1 MVPEGEREDRFR
13 IAVSI
18 LIALV
23 AVTGALISWKISRVN
38 DRASSFDSDAI
49 KAALTILAVVVFLLT
64 LSLTLSGR
72 VRSLFSVT
80 GILMALAIVGAIA
93 GTVRLFFH
101 SPPSDEVRT
110 FARASGRLLYA
121 QTLKL
126 GAGQGLSGGRYLVEL
141 YVQGNL
147 LSLGEF
153 EIR

>member
-1 MVPEGEREDRFR
+1 MVPEGERGDRFR

-49 KAALTILAVVVFLLT
+49 KAALAEAVFLLT
-64 LSLTLSGR
+64 LSL
-72 VRSLFSVT
+72 
-80 GILMALAIVGAIA
+80 
-93 GTVRLFFH
+93 
-101 SPPSDEVRT
+101 
-110 FARASGRLLYA
+110 
-121 QTLKL
+121 TLKL
-126 GAGQGLSGGRYLVEL
+126 GAGQGLSAGRYLVEL

-147 LSLGEF
+147 LSLEEF